1 MVTAFT
7 ARLLASIDRR
17 PANAVCS
24 PLSAQVALTMAG
36 LGARGATRQQMEQE
50 LGGDMEQLARTAAQ
64 LREVLAAVGEEARAR
79 EPGRGPEPARAS
91 LVGGAW
97 AEQGVTVLPEYRAL
111 LEEDFGAALGRLDV
125 REAETR
131 EAGRREINA
140 WVEERTDQLIQDL
153 IPPGALTARERL
165 VLVSA
170 LHVKAAWPSPL
181 SSAPGTF
188 TTAPGQQRE
197 VTMLSGTA
205 RGWYEDAHC
214 RATALPTAGGEIALA
229 LVQPV
234 VGREDVLDTWAAH
247 TANAPGREPGE
258 SVPGEH
264 GTHSTPGVGLDAVLE
279 GVAGSHE
286 PVGLTLPALDV
297 SFEEE
302 LSAPLRQLGMTAP
315 FGPGADFTGIV
326 EGAHWFISQVLHK
339 AVLTVDEHGMEAA
352 AATALMTRLAA
363 AAPPQRRLVLDA
375 PFLVIAYETTT
386 RTPLVA
392 GWIGDPSRTR

>member
-1 MVTAFT
+1 
-7 ARLLASIDRR
+7 
-17 PANAVCS
+17 
-24 PLSAQVALTMAG
+24 
-36 LGARGATRQQMEQE
+36 
-50 LGGDMEQLARTAAQ
+50 
-64 LREVLAAVGEEARAR
+64 
-79 EPGRGPEPARAS
+79 
-91 LVGGAW
+91 
-97 AEQGVTVLPEYRAL
+97 
-111 LEEDFGAALGRLDV
+111 
-125 REAETR
+125 
-131 EAGRREINA
+131 
-140 WVEERTDQLIQDL
+140 DQLIQDL

-214 RATALPTAGGEIALA
+214 RATALPTAGRELA
-229 LVQPV
+229 L
-234 VGREDVLDTWAAH
+234 DAWAAC
-247 TANAPGREPGE
+247 AVEPGRSG
-258 SVPGEH
+258 V
-264 GTHSTPGVGLDAVLE
+264 PGVGLDAVLE

-326 EGAHWFISQVLHK
+326 EGAHWFISQ
-339 AVLTVDEHGMEAA
+339 
-352 AATALMTRLAA
+352 
-363 AAPPQRRLVLDA
+363 
-375 PFLVIAYETTT
+375 
-386 RTPLVA
+386 
-392 GWIGDPSRTR
+392 